1 MGKISYRKG
10 YDIFINI
17 AEICHQ
23 KNPGKFSFIWIGDAE
38 NKAIEDELQQV
49 SLQHEEHNIHFI
61 GMMPHAYD
69 SLLPFDIF
77 LLSSR
82 EDPYP
87 LVVLEAAFQ
96 KVPTICFKEAGGIK
110 EFVGVDAGWI
120 MPDFSETKVVGKL
133 NEISL
138 FLPELNNKAEI
149 AFKKDLKLHGD
160 ESKLM
165 LLFHEILKQAQGI

>member
-1 MGKISYRKG
+1 
-10 YDIFINI
+10 
-17 AEICHQ
+17 
-23 KNPGKFSFIWIGDAE
+23 
-38 NKAIEDELQQV
+38 LQQV
-49 SLQHEEHNIHFI
+49 GLQLKEHNIHFI
-61 GMMPHAYD
+61 GMMPHSYD

-110 EFVGVDAGWI
+110 EFVGDDAGWC
-120 MPDFSETKVVGKL
+120 MPGFSEENMVEKL

-138 FLPELNNKAEI
+138 DSASITQKGII
-149 AFKKDLKLHGD
+149 AQGNVMKIHGDRNRAKDL
-160 ESKLM
+160 
-165 LLFHEILKQAQGI
+165 FHQILKMVIE